1 MAREEKR
8 IELRPVDG
16 MAQAKTPAI
25 RLGKK
30 RSIPSEQPV
39 RLKLPPGQV
48 KVVQVVDSP
57 DSDASADSD
66 NRGHRAHEPGIEA
79 LIETET
85 IDPDLLEK
93 QWGRN
98 RALSKKGPW
107 GWLVLIVVVFV
118 GALAWSL
125 IRAGKGESDLKQIKS
140 ATVSALKTEAEEDL
154 QATRLIEHIES
165 TIRRYCNTT
174 NIDTL
179 AQVVRQPERVHP
191 LMVQYYAQK
200 PRASDPLLR
209 ISLIQPLTLDMR
221 ANFWVATIELTS
233 HEIQNF
239 IIEILDSGEARIDWE
254 TLVCNQPMPWDT
266 FAKERPSGRS
276 LDFRVYAESDTFF
289 SHEFNDGNQWN
300 CFRLTALD
308 SEETLY
314 GYAKIDSEVSQ
325 QIREELKKN
334 QGNRTSL
341 ILRLSIPPG
350 LESKRGV
357 VIEKLVC
364 PRWIYLDPPD
374 TGS

>member
-25 RLGKK
+25 RLGME
-30 RSIPSEQPV
+30 RSIPTEQPV

-48 KVVQVVDSP
+48 KIVQVVDSP
-57 DSDASADSD
+57 DPVAPTNGDH
-66 NRGHRAHEPGIEA
+66 RGHRAHEPGIEA

-93 QWGRN
+93 RWGRN
-98 RALSKKGPW
+98 HALSKNTPW
-107 GWLVLIVVVFV
+107 GWLVLIVLLFV

-125 IRAGKGESDLKQIKS
+125 MRAGKGEANLKQIKS
-140 ATVSALKTEAEEDL
+140 ATVSTLKTEAEEDL
-154 QATRLIEHIES
+154 QAARLIERIES

-191 LMVQYYAQK
+191 LMVKYHAQK
-200 PRASDPLLR
+200 PRVSNPLLR
-209 ISLIQPLTLDMR
+209 ISLIQPLTLDNR

-233 HEIQNF
+233 HEIQNL
-239 IIEILDSGEARIDWE
+239 IIEILDSGEPRIDWE
-254 TLVCNQPMPWDT
+254 TLVCDQPMPWDT
-266 FAKERPSGRS
+266 FAKERPSERT

-289 SHEFNDGNQWN
+289 SHEFNDANQWN
-300 CFRLTALD
+300 CFRLTTLD

>member
-25 RLGKK
+25 RLGME
-30 RSIPSEQPV
+30 RSIPTEQPV

-48 KVVQVVDSP
+48 KIVQVVDSP
-57 DSDASADSD
+57 DPDAPTNGDH
-66 NRGHRAHEPGIEA
+66 RGHRAHEPGIEA

-93 QWGRN
+93 RWGRN
-98 RALSKKGPW
+98 RALSKNTPW
-107 GWLVLIVVVFV
+107 GWLVLIVLLFV

-125 IRAGKGESDLKQIKS
+125 MRAGKGEANLKQIKS
-140 ATVSALKTEAEEDL
+140 ATVSTLKTEAEEDL
-154 QATRLIEHIES
+154 QAARLIEHIES

-191 LMVQYYAQK
+191 LMVKYHAQK
-200 PRASDPLLR
+200 PRVSNPLLR
-209 ISLIQPLTLDMR
+209 ISLIQPLTLDNR

-233 HEIQNF
+233 HEIQNL
-239 IIEILDSGEARIDWE
+239 IIEILDSGEPRIDWE
-254 TLVCNQPMPWDT
+254 TLVCDQPMPWDT
-266 FAKERPSGRS
+266 FAKERPSERS

-289 SHEFNDGNQWN
+289 SHEFNDANQWN
-300 CFRLTALD
+300 CFRLTTLD

>member
-1 MAREEKR
+1 
-8 IELRPVDG
+8 
-16 MAQAKTPAI
+16 
-25 RLGKK
+25 
-30 RSIPSEQPV
+30 
-39 RLKLPPGQV
+39 
-48 KVVQVVDSP
+48 
-57 DSDASADSD
+57 
-66 NRGHRAHEPGIEA
+66 
-79 LIETET
+79 
-85 IDPDLLEK
+85 
-93 QWGRN
+93 
-98 RALSKKGPW
+98 
-107 GWLVLIVVVFV
+107 LIVLLFV

-125 IRAGKGESDLKQIKS
+125 MRAGKGEANLKQIKS
-140 ATVSALKTEAEEDL
+140 ATVSTLKTEAEEDL
-154 QATRLIEHIES
+154 QAARLIERIES

-179 AQVVRQPERVHP
+179 AQVVRQSERVHP
-191 LMVQYYAQK
+191 LMVKYHAQK
-200 PRASDPLLR
+200 PRVSNPLLR
-209 ISLIQPLTLDMR
+209 ISLIQPLTLDNR

-233 HEIQNF
+233 HEIQNL
-239 IIEILDSGEARIDWE
+239 IIEILDSGEPRIDWE
-254 TLVCNQPMPWDT
+254 TLVCDQPMPWDT
-266 FAKERPSGRS
+266 FAKERPSERT

-289 SHEFNDGNQWN
+289 SHEFNDANQWN

>member
-16 MAQAKTPAI
+16 MAKAKIPAI

-48 KVVQVVDSP
+48 KIIQVVDSH

-66 NRGHRAHEPGIEA
+66 NRGYRAHEPGIEA
-79 LIETET
+79 LIEIET

-93 QWGRN
+93 QWGKN
-98 RALSKKGPW
+98 RALSKNTPW
-107 GWLVLIVVVFV
+107 GWLVLIVLLFV

-125 IRAGKGESDLKQIKS
+125 MRAGKGEANLQQIKS
-140 ATVSALKTEAEEDL
+140 ATVSTLKTEAEEDL
-154 QATRLIEHIES
+154 EATRLIEHIES

-174 NIDTL
+174 NIDAL

-191 LMVQYYAQK
+191 LMVKYYAQK
-200 PRASDPLLR
+200 PRVSNPLLR
-209 ISLIQPLTLDMR
+209 ISLIQPLTLDNR
-221 ANFWVATIELTS
+221 ANFWVATVELTS
-233 HEIQNF
+233 HEIQNL
-239 IIEILDSGEARIDWE
+239 IIEILDSGEPRIDWE
-254 TLVCNQPMPWDT
+254 TLVYDQPMPWDT
-266 FAKERPSGRS
+266 FAKERPSGRT

-289 SHEFNDGNQWN
+289 SHEFNDANQWN

-374 TGS
+374 TDS